1 MAEAMQYSAV
11 IFDLDGV
18 LLSTDQYHYQAWKHL
33 ADRERIYFDEAINER
48 LRGVSRMESL
58 EIILERTVKTYSAS
72 EKEAMA
78 TLKNSIYRQLL
89 EFLTPQDVF
98 PGVLAL
104 LDELDRCGI
113 KKAVGS
119 SSKNAG
125 FILGKTGLN
134 RRFEGAVCDGNNIS
148 RSKPDPQVFL
158 LAAGMLGISPTDC
171 LVVEDAEAGIQAAK
185 AAGMMAMGIGSAA
198 GLPQCDLSA
207 ADIAAAGRMITK
219 QAELYAQV

>member
-1 MAEAMQYSAV
+1 MSFKAV

-18 LLSTDQYHYQAWKHL
+18 LLSTDRYHYRAWKQL
-33 ADRERIYFDEAINER
+33 ADREGIYFNEAINER

-58 EIILERTVKTYSAS
+58 EIILERAAKTYSAP

-89 EFLTPQDVF
+89 ESLTPADIF
-98 PGVLAL
+98 PGVIEL
-104 LDELDRCGI
+104 LDALDRCGI

-125 FILGKTGLN
+125 FILEKTGLN
-134 RRFEGAVCDGNNIS
+134 RWFEGAVCDGNNIS

-158 LAAGMLGISPTDC
+158 LAAEMLGIAPVDC
-171 LVVEDAEAGIQAAK
+171 LAVEDAEAGILAAK
-185 AAGMMAMGIGSAA
+185 AAGMMAMGVGAAA

-207 ADIAAAGRMITK
+207 VDIAAAGRMITE
-219 QAELYAQV
+219 QVELYAQV